1 MAEANSK
8 RVSIKSVSKEK
19 LATGIYEATYT
30 GGQVVTFD
38 FGALYPGFADLPE
51 VPKNGIIYGWKQKLD
66 DSIAGAADEA
76 EAVEEQES
84 TVEALKAGKWTTRT
98 PGEGGEAGG
107 LFARALAKARNISL
121 ADAKAKLADAVKK
134 NQSATPD
141 ASERSIVNAI
151 RTTVLSAD
159 PAVAQAYADLQ
170 KERAQKLASK
180 IKPDVGG
187 L

>member
-1 MAEANSK
+1 MSEQDNKKQSLK
-8 RVSIKSVSKEK
+8 KVSKDK
-19 LATGIYEATYT
+19 LAAGVYEAVYT
-30 GGQVVTFD
+30 NGKTVSFD
-38 FGALYPGFADLPE
+38 FGALYPDFATMPE
-51 VPKNGIIYGWKQKLD
+51 VPKNGVIYGWKQKLD
-66 DSIAGAADEA
+66 DSIAGCADA
-76 EAVEEQES
+76 DEAVEEQES
-84 TVEALKAGKWTTRT
+84 TVEALKGGKWTTRV

-121 ADAKAKLADAVKK
+121 ADAKSKLAEAVKK
-134 NQSATPD
+134 NQVATPD

-151 RTTVLSAD
+151 RTTVLGAD

-170 KERAQKLASK
+170 KERAAKLASK